1 MATVAAGTNAAAR
14 GDAAWAQLR
23 ALGERARVD
32 RSGALAELSQLFASG
47 RASAGIEGPTQGRF
61 VAFTVQPATD
71 RALGALA
78 ARWMPW
84 SGKRF
89 DGAAAAGENLLL
101 NARFSAF
108 GFVTRVEPG
117 ALDPGHEVLV
127 IDYAAVPSNRWVGLS
142 RVRDELVEIAP
153 GVHLGQALW
162 RRSRGRH
169 ARIAWWAL
177 RARSN

>member
-1 MATVAAGTNAAAR
+1 MATVAAGTDAAAR
-14 GDAAWAQLR
+14 GSAAWAQLH
-23 ALGERARVD
+23 ALGERARAD
-32 RSGALAELSQLFASG
+32 RAGALAALRELFASG
-47 RASAGIEGPTQGRF
+47 HASVGIDGPAEGRF
-61 VAFTVQPATD
+61 VAFTLQPAAD

-89 DGAAAAGENLLL
+89 NAAAATGENLLL
-101 NARFSAF
+101 NARLSAF
-108 GFVTRVEPG
+108 GFATRVERA
-117 ALDPGHEVLV
+117 ALDPAGEVLV

-162 RRSRGRH
+162 RRSGGRH

-177 RARSN
+177 RAS